1 MLDMRRFRANVVIES
16 EVPVNAWQGLRL
28 AFGEEEDGAV
38 VQMADAIA
46 RCVLITVDPNTGAPL
61 SPRIGTKVLIA
72 LGIAVV
78 LWIAFYALIAL
89 KIVDL

>member
-1 MLDMRRFRANVVIES
+1 MIL
-16 EVPVNAWQGLRL
+16 
-28 AFGEEEDGAV
+28 GAV
-38 VQMADAIA
+38 HGAVFVSAFAGFFFLA
-46 RCVLITVDPNTGAPL
+46 LLWLFPEGLGAVDPNTGAPL